1 MDFRISVRN
10 VRRKEGIGY
19 RRYLVSKKEEKVI
32 KNVTE
37 LLYMINKLEPEEFLG
52 VCKILGVEIYVE
64 DLDDEKRA
72 VEQVGMLRAA
82 VPSEEGLVVSEE
94 DTTGRPVRI
103 EKDKDPNLQKMPRKA
118 EDMIKD
124 VVEKITELNRVQR
137 KNLKK
142 LLKAATKGDK

>member
-1 MDFRISVRN
+1 MN
-10 VRRKEGIGY
+10 
-19 RRYLVSKKEEKVI
+19 KKEEKVI

-52 VCKILGVEIYVE
+52 ICKILGVEIYVE

-94 DTTGRPVRI
+94 DAAVRV
-103 EKDKDPNLQKMPRKA
+103 EEDKDPNLQKMPRKA

-124 VVEKITELNRVQR
+124 VVEKITKLNRVQR
-137 KNLKK
+137 RNLKK